1 MTKRPRFTAEEVAWN
16 LSDNDDD
23 LDDPDEPIMEGSDD
37 EFSELDLDSDCD
49 GDDIMDLDGQHSLI
63 DTDPD
68 PSGSLTP
75 SPSSSPTLP
84 PPANG

>member
-23 LDDPDEPIMEGSDD
+23 FDDPDEPVMEGSDN
-37 EFSELDLDSDCD
+37 EFSDLDSDSD
-49 GDDIMDLDGQHSLI
+49 GDDMDLDGQHSLI
-63 DTDPD
+63 DTNPG